1 MNKIKN
7 IRLLLLLIFSVA
19 ITTVLVTTTT
29 LSSQIV
35 YSEDETN
42 DSNIGK
48 FFTAPILSIQ
58 QANSGSISEINSTAY
73 LLQLNDISDKTVSF
87 ADRPDRIV
95 EARNTF
101 DFIGN
106 WSTLIGAYTSYAE
119 VPPNAALIFDDEQM
133 VQETFVIEL
142 YNPIYDM
149 DKNTLKY
156 DFTIVDNSTLDD
168 LPLDIG
174 HTALIIDGA

>member
-35 YSEDETN
+35 YSEDKTN
-42 DSNIGK
+42 DNNIGK

-58 QANSGSISEINSTAY
+58 QANSGLISEINSTVY
-73 LLQLNDISDKTVSF
+73 LLQLDNISDKTVSF
-87 ADRPDRIV
+87 ADRLDRII
-95 EARNTF
+95 ETRNTF

-106 WSTLIGAYTSYAE
+106 WSTLVGAYTSYAE
-119 VPPNAALIFDDEQM
+119 VPPKRCINF
-133 VQETFVIEL
+133 
-142 YNPIYDM
+142 
-149 DKNTLKY
+149 
-156 DFTIVDNSTLDD
+156 
-168 LPLDIG
+168 
-174 HTALIIDGA
+174 